1 MKGIACAF
9 EGRLGK
15 DAQLKTTQAGRAFM
29 VMSVI
34 VGEDEEAQWI
44 NVSAWNDHL
53 IDLADHLKSG
63 VAVYVEGK
71 LKMRHWDSAEGPRSG
86 LQVSAS
92 LVQPLAL
99 IGRSKPKA
107 PRAGKKN
114 GKADADPQKPLE
126 FADGIDA
133 RRGDDLPF

>member
-15 DAQLKTTQAGRAFM
+15 DAQLKATSAGRAFL

-63 VAVYVEGK
+63 VEVYCEGK

-107 PRAGKKN
+107 PRAKKDA
-114 GKADADPQKPLE
+114 KADSQKPLE
-126 FADGIDA
+126 FADGTDA

>member
-9 EGRLGK
+9 EGRLAR
-15 DAQLKTTQAGRAFM
+15 DAQLKTTSAGRDFM
-29 VMSVI
+29 VFSVI
-34 VGEDEEAQWI
+34 TGEEADEQWL

-53 IDLADHLKSG
+53 IEMAGHLKAG

-71 LKMRHWDSAEGPRSG
+71 LKMRHWDSEQGPRSG

-107 PRAGKKN
+107 PRAAKKAN
-114 GKADADPQKPLE
+114 GKVDSQKPIE
-126 FADGIDA
+126 TPFNDA
-133 RRGDDLPF
+133 LPF

>member
-15 DAQLKTTQAGRAFM
+15 DAVLKSTGTGRAFM

-34 VGEDEEAQWI
+34 VGEDEEAEWI

-53 IDLADHLKSG
+53 IDLAEHLKSG

-71 LKMRHWDSAEGPRSG
+71 LKMRRWENPEGSRSG

-107 PRAGKKN
+107 PRAGKKAN
-114 GKADADPQKPLE
+114 GKAVDSQKPIGVGE
-126 FADGIDA
+126 SGRPF
-133 RRGDDLPF
+133 DDSLPF

>member
-15 DAQLKTTQAGRAFM
+15 DAVLKSTGTGRAFM

-34 VGEDEEAQWI
+34 VGEDEEAEWI

-53 IDLADHLKSG
+53 IDLAEHLKSG

-71 LKMRHWDSAEGPRSG
+71 LKMRRWENPEGSRSG

-107 PRAGKKN
+107 PRAGKKAN
-114 GKADADPQKPLE
+114 GKAVDSQKPIE
-126 FADGIDA
+126 TTAPAFNDSI
-133 RRGDDLPF
+133 DDLF

>member
-9 EGRLGK
+9 EGRLGR
-15 DAQLKTTQAGRAFM
+15 DAQMKTTGAGRAFM

-34 VGEDEEAQWI
+34 VGEDEDAQWL

-53 IDLADHLKSG
+53 IDLAEHLKSG

-71 LKMRHWDSAEGPRSG
+71 LKMRHWEEGGQSRSG

-107 PRAGKKN
+107 PRAAAK
-114 GKADADPQKPLE
+114 GKAKADSQKPLE
-126 FADGIDA
+126 FADGTDS
-133 RRGDDLPF
+133 RRGDEIPF